1 MPSRRSTASFRN
13 VGYWALRIQ
22 PSSALSVYAATG
34 TTAETA
40 GRVVKLPR
48 MQLERQFA
56 GPLQDTIIQRWRDPV
71 DGTICYIYLPITAA
85 HSPPTAS
92 GYVQYRLDKLP
103 RGRSGRRG
111 TRRRRT
117 SSDQATARHRHR
129 RSNAPN
135 LAFSSVATSSTTS
148 NSGPA
153 ATIAR
158 VPSITADLRNI
169 LKTFEYIDE
178 KRITTPS
185 AWTVLLSD
193 SVVALRQTRARPR
206 ILANLSVQLDFQKEP
221 CANSLTPSHEPILCH

>member
-1 MPSRRSTASFRN
+1 MPSRRSTASFGN

-111 TRRRRT
+111 TRRGGPPATKPRPGTGTAAPTPRT
-117 SSDQATARHRHR
+117 SPSPASPPAPPPATPDPPPPSREYPVSLLFH
-129 RSNAPN
+129 
-135 LAFSSVATSSTTS
+135 VTSSKPSSTS
-148 NSGPA
+148 TKRGLLLQVLGLSCYQ
-153 ATIAR
+153 
-158 VPSITADLRNI
+158 TA
-169 LKTFEYIDE
+169 
-178 KRITTPS
+178 
-185 AWTVLLSD
+185 
-193 SVVALRQTRARPR
+193 
-206 ILANLSVQLDFQKEP
+206 
-221 CANSLTPSHEPILCH
+221 